1 MLARLRSLGLWL
13 FFAMVGTAAISLAA
27 AYFVFGHLAAR
38 SERTQDSHKAAQV
51 GRVIAAQV
59 ARGADAGALAAI
71 QAVLPNDRITVTL
84 DGRLLYAGPEPA
96 NPEVEATTSTSFTG
110 GRVTVIDH
118 KSPDSASLIG
128 PTAVAAA
135 LLVLMIAVT
144 MATTNLLT
152 RAIRIPIRRAIAAAD
167 RLAAGDLTARMGPGG
182 PDEFGRL
189 AQAFDV
195 MAARLEAAEREQHRF
210 LADVAHEVATP
221 VNTLTGF
228 AISLADGVAATGSE
242 RAEAA
247 EFVRTE
253 SARLHGLLRDLRLLT
268 RLDLAEATK
277 LERVDCG
284 PVFAELLSR
293 FSATAAGA
301 HVDLNMHRAAGAV
314 VTDRRLLVMILDNL
328 VANAIQH
335 TPAGGR
341 VDVSMRRT
349 RQAVTFVVRDTGTGI
364 AKEHQARVFDR
375 LYRVEQARDRN
386 SGGSGLGLA
395 LAQRAARSLQ
405 GRLELRSALGN
416 GSEFSLVIPPRLVT
430 EPQRSLG
437 ATA

>member
-13 FFAMVGTAAISLAA
+13 FFAMVGTATVSLAV
-27 AYFVFGHLAAR
+27 AYLAFGYLAAR
-38 SERTQDSHKAAQV
+38 SERTHDTHE
-51 GRVIAAQV
+51 AAQV
-59 ARGADAGALAAI
+59 ASILAAQLARGADVGEIAAI
-71 QAVLPNDRITVTL
+71 QAVLPNARITVTL
-84 DGRLLYAGPEPA
+84 GGRPIYAGPEPS
-96 NPEVEATTSTSFTG
+96 NPEVEVTTSAPFPG
-110 GRVTVIDH
+110 GRVTVADH
-118 KSPDSASLIG
+118 KSPNSPSSIG
-128 PTAVAAA
+128 PTAVVAT
-135 LLVLMIAVT
+135 LLILMIAVT
-144 MATTNLLT
+144 MLTTHLLT
-152 RAIRIPIRRAIAAAD
+152 RALRIPIRRAIVAAD

-182 PDEFGRL
+182 PDEFSRL

-195 MAARLEAAEREQHRF
+195 MAARLETAEREQSRF

-221 VNTLTGF
+221 VNTLSGF
-228 AISLADGVAATGSE
+228 AISLADGVAATATE

-253 SARLHGLLRDLRLLT
+253 SGRLHGLLTDLRLLT

-284 PVFAELLSR
+284 PVFTELLRR
-293 FSATAAGA
+293 FSVTAAGA
-301 HVDLNMHRAAGAV
+301 RVGLNMHRAPGAV
-314 VTDRRLLVMILDNL
+314 VTDRRLLLMVLDNL

-395 LAQRAARSLQ
+395 LAQRAARSLH
-405 GRLELRSALGN
+405 GRLELRSAPGE
-416 GSEFSLVIPPRLVT
+416 GSEFSLVIPARLAS
-430 EPQRSLG
+430 EPQRSV
-437 ATA
+437 AARA